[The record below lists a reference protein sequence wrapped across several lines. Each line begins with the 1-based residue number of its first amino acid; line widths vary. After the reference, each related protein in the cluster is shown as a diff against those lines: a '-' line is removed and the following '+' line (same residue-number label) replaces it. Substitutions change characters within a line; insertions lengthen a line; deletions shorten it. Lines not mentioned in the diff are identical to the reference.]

1 MLDKEGVDPCDRD
14 IVGDQQPGQIAL
26 EMDPLGDRE
35 DSLKGSTVRTYH
47 RWVGNNGHIQGSTS
61 YYAKTFTLIIYP
73 SPLNVKG
80 KIRKSSVITH
90 VNVPNRGAMADLPAE
105 TIVEVPAIVNR
116 SGIFPLAM
124 SDLPPGAA
132 YEVRRVADQI
142 ELTVEAA
149 LSGDRALARM
159 ALAADAL
166 VGSLELADAM
176 LDEMLPL
183 QAAYLPQ
190 FAGKG

>member
-1 MLDKEGVDPCDRD
+1 
-14 IVGDQQPGQIAL
+14 
-26 EMDPLGDRE
+26 
-35 DSLKGSTVRTYH
+35 
-47 RWVGNNGHIQGSTS
+47 
-61 YYAKTFTLIIYP
+61 
-73 SPLNVKG
+73 
-80 KIRKSSVITH
+80 
-90 VNVPNRGAMADLPAE
+90 MADLPAE

-132 YEVRRVADQI
+132 YELRRVADQI

-149 LSGDRALARM
+149 LTGDRALARM